1 MSQSEVV
8 QHRRVSNRKIMKIE
22 EDESYV
28 DEVVEELSNG
38 VDLRRA
44 MVYHTI
50 LETPYVHRF

>member
-1 MSQSEVV
+1 MSQSEVA
-8 QHRRVSNRKIMKIE
+8 QHRRVSERKIMNTE
-22 EDESYV
+22 EGESYV

-50 LETPYVHRF
+50 LETPYIPHV